1 MGTVILGLRAEQ
13 TRFDEGPLSMLIP
26 LLVSATIVIVVGI
39 YNQEVVSLIET
50 FLSDYN
56 LPRGT
61 GH

>member
-1 MGTVILGLRAEQ
+1 
-13 TRFDEGPLSMLIP
+13 MLIP

-39 YNQEVVSLIET
+39 YNQDVVSLIGI